1 MLGHVVLELVDPLAL
16 VATVGAQVLPFLL
29 VDPHVILEAG
39 GVSTG
44 IGTEVTAV
52 GLFSSV
58 DAAVPGDLLPVL
70 GAVSAVSAFVQPGA
84 PVPFHVVI

>member
-1 MLGHVVLELVDPLAL
+1 MPQKERTACSPSVRK
-16 VATVGAQVLPFLL
+16 
-29 VDPHVILEAG
+29 PHSPCPYLEAG